1 MSKWGELNKYLNSV
15 DAKPEAVTKMAKAA
29 YGKKGRV
36 SPVRTAWKFNVIM
49 SIMNRTEKS
58 TDAKIY
64 GLVSKNNKSYKKAYN
79 IFHSGSGVYY
89 SDKTEIQHYNACKK
103 LWNTNKPL
111 RTKILKL
118 SKSKILKLQR
128 DPLALANFLK

>member
-1 MSKWGELNKYLNSV
+1 MSKWAELIAYLNSV
-15 DAKPEAVTKMAKAA
+15 NAVPDAVVKMVKAA
-29 YGKKGRV
+29 YGKKSRV
-36 SPVRTAWKFNVIM
+36 SPIRTAWKFNVIM
-49 SIMNRTEKS
+49 SIMNRKEKS

-64 GLVSKNNKSYKKAYN
+64 ALTARDNKSYKKAYD
-79 IFHSGSGVYY
+79 IFHANSGMYY
-89 SDKTEIQHYNACKK
+89 SDKTETQHYNACKK

>member
-1 MSKWGELNKYLNSV
+1 MSKWGELIKYLNSV
-15 DAKPEAVTKMAKAA
+15 DAKPAAVLKMVKAA

-36 SPVRTAWKFNVIM
+36 SPTRVAWKFNVIA
-49 SIMNRTEKS
+49 SIMSRTEKS

-64 GLVSKNNKSYKKAYN
+64 ALTARENKSYKLTYN
-79 IFHSGSGVYY
+79 TFHSGKY

-111 RTKILKL
+111 RNKISKL
-118 SKSKILKLQR
+118 SKLQRMKLQR
-128 DPLALANFLK
+128 NPVALAEFLN

>member
-1 MSKWGELNKYLNSV
+1 MSKWGELIKYLNSV
-15 DAKPEAVTKMAKAA
+15 DAKPAAVLKMVKAA

-36 SPVRTAWKFNVIM
+36 SPTRVAWKFNVIA
-49 SIMNRTEKS
+49 SIMSRTEKS

-64 GLVSKNNKSYKKAYN
+64 ALTARENKSYKLTYN
-79 IFHSGSGVYY
+79 TFHSGKY

-111 RTKILKL
+111 RTKISKL
-118 SKSKILKLQR
+118 SKLQRMKLQR
-128 DPLALANFLK
+128 NPVALADFLN

>member
-1 MSKWGELNKYLNSV
+1 MSKWGELIKYLNSV
-15 DAKPEAVTKMAKAA
+15 DAKPAAVLKMVKAA

-36 SPVRTAWKFNVIM
+36 SPTRIAWKFNVIA
-49 SIMNRTEKS
+49 SIMSRTEKS

-64 GLVSKNNKSYKKAYN
+64 ALTARENKSYKLTYN
-79 IFHSGSGVYY
+79 TFHSGKY

-111 RTKILKL
+111 RTKICLL
-118 SKSKILKLQR
+118 YTSPSPR
-128 DPLALANFLK
+128 DVEESRMPSSA

>member
-1 MSKWGELNKYLNSV
+1 MSKWGELIKYLNSV
-15 DAKPEAVTKMAKAA
+15 DAKPAAVLKMVKAA

-36 SPVRTAWKFNVIM
+36 SPTRIAWKFNVIA
-49 SIMNRTEKS
+49 SIMSRTEKS

-64 GLVSKNNKSYKKAYN
+64 ALTARENKSYKLTYN
-79 IFHSGSGVYY
+79 TFHSGKY

-111 RTKILKL
+111 RTKISKL
-118 SKSKILKLQR
+118 SKLQRMKLQR
-128 DPLALANFLK
+128 NPAALADFFN

>member
-1 MSKWGELNKYLNSV
+1 MSKWGELIKYLNSV
-15 DAKPEAVTKMAKAA
+15 DAKPAAVLKMVKAA

-36 SPVRTAWKFNVIM
+36 SPTRIAWKFNVIA
-49 SIMNRTEKS
+49 SIMSRTEKS

-64 GLVSKNNKSYKKAYN
+64 ALTARENKSYKLTYN
-79 IFHSGSGVYY
+79 TFHSGKY

-111 RTKILKL
+111 RTKISKL
-118 SKSKILKLQR
+118 SKLQRMKLQR
-128 DPLALANFLK
+128 KPAALADFLN

>member
-1 MSKWGELNKYLNSV
+1 MSKWGELIKYLNSV
-15 DAKPEAVTKMAKAA
+15 DAKPAAVLKMVKAA

-36 SPVRTAWKFNVIM
+36 SPTRVAWKFNVIA
-49 SIMNRTEKS
+49 SIMSRTEKS

-64 GLVSKNNKSYKKAYN
+64 ALTARENKSYKLAYN
-79 IFHSGSGVYY
+79 IFHSGKY

-111 RTKILKL
+111 RTKISKL
-118 SKSKILKLQR
+118 SKLQRMKLQR
-128 DPLALANFLK
+128 NPAALADFLN